1 MNSAQAYK
9 LSQLLGFPTIQSY
22 RAFVRQYVPQGHE
35 RRVLEIG
42 CGVGSSRRLF
52 LGPYTGVDINPDY
65 IRMAS
70 REYGGEFYVMDAAQM
85 SFDADTF
92 DDAVSIATAHHLSD
106 AQLTNMVSK
115 AVIVASRLHIIDP
128 IVPLSASSYF
138 KRTWFRMDR
147 GGFTR
152 TLDELRNIVGRCA
165 CIEHCDAIT
174 GPLHDVCYIR
184 ASRKEASSSPVST
197 NGQASP
203 S

>member
-9 LSQLLGFPTIQSY
+9 LSQLLGFPTTQRY
-22 RAFVRQYVPQGHE
+22 RAFVRQYVAQGLE

-52 LGPYTGVDINPDY
+52 LGSYTGVDINPDY
-65 IRMAS
+65 VRMAS
-70 REYGGEFYVMDAAQM
+70 RKYGGNFYVIDAGQM
-85 SFDADTF
+85 PFDADSF

-128 IVPLSASSYF
+128 ILPLSASSYF

-147 GGFTR
+147 GRFTR
-152 TLDELRNIVGRCA
+152 TLDQLCNIVDRCA
-165 CIEHCDAIT
+165 HIEHCDAIT

-184 ASRKEASSSPVST
+184 ASRKEASSSPIGT
-197 NGQASP
+197 NGVGLP